1 MRRRALALLLATGLL
16 AVAALVAGCGSGR
29 QSELSSRVI
38 PVDKRVAA
46 PAVHGDLLQGGSFDL
61 GALKGGVVVINFWAS
76 YCAPCRTE
84 ASELEAAYADTKSD
98 GVSFVG
104 INVRDQRD
112 PALAYLADVKP
123 SWGSLFDPSA
133 ALALDFDVPP
143 NTIPATLVVDR
154 KGRLAAVFR
163 AAISRDQLEPV
174 LRNTLAEQA

>member
-1 MRRRALALLLATGLL
+1 MRRLVLVLVAVGLL
-16 AVAALVAGCGSGR
+16 AGCGSPR
-29 QSELSSRVI
+29 QGELASRVI
-38 PVDKRVAA
+38 PVDQRVAA

-61 GALKGGVVVINFWAS
+61 AAHKGGVVVVNFWAS

-84 ASELEAAYADTKSD
+84 APELEATYTALRSE
-98 GVSFVG
+98 GVVFVG

-163 AAISRDQLEPV
+163 AAVSREVLEPL
-174 LRNTLAEQA
+174 LRKTVAEQA

>member
-1 MRRRALALLLATGLL
+1 MKRGVLALLLATGLL
-16 AVAALVAGCGSGR
+16 AACGGGR
-29 QSELSSRVI
+29 QSELASRVI
-38 PVDKRVAA
+38 PVDKRVPA
-46 PAVHGDLLQGGSFDL
+46 PAVRGDLLQGGTFDL
-61 GALKGGVVVINFWAS
+61 GAHKGSVVVVNFWAS

-84 ASELEAAYADTKSD
+84 APELEGAYAATKAD
-98 GVSFVG
+98 GVVFVG
-104 INVRDQRD
+104 INVRDQHD

-163 AAISRDQLEPV
+163 SAISRDVLEPV
-174 LRNTLAEQA
+174 VRNILAEQT

>member
-1 MRRRALALLLATGLL
+1 MRRLVLVVALLG
-16 AVAALVAGCGSGR
+16 ALAGCGSGK
-29 QSELSSRVI
+29 QSELASRVI
-38 PVDKRVAA
+38 PADQRVAA
-46 PAVHGDLLQGGSFDL
+46 PALHGDLMQGGSFDI
-61 GALKGGVVVINFWAS
+61 AAHKGGVVVVNFWAS

-84 ASELEAAYADTKSD
+84 APELEAAYAATKAD
-98 GVSFVG
+98 GVAFVG

-163 AAISRDQLEPV
+163 AAVSREQLGSV
-174 LRNTLAEQA
+174 LRKTLAEQP